1 MAKMIDLVAVLE
13 EWPEETSPVWRKRI
27 SLLPRY
33 IDLDL
38 RKIIYAFAPVG
49 LCNRVNRG
57 DFDVDV
63 PDTPPEPQPAP
74 ADPPHATPCCE
85 LRLSVTPEEWR
96 GFMKGAVIA
105 CLDHNDFGAATDVL
119 ANLQAFN
126 AANPAPATPEP
137 AEPEKEAEP
146 VVREPVGWVWRKT
159 NGSAGDIVTT
169 STWTDPDPREQRYKA
184 GEKDGWCPVYFGD

>member
-74 ADPPHATPCCE
+74 ADPPHATLCCE

-105 CLDHNDFGAATDVL
+105 CLDHNDFGEAANVL
-119 ANLQAFN
+119 ANLQAFD
-126 AANPAPATPEP
+126 AASPKPERKPEP
-137 AEPEKEAEP
+137 ERKPD
-146 VVREPVGWVWRKT
+146 GWVWR
-159 NGSAGDIVTT
+159 
-169 STWTDPDPREQRYKA
+169 R
-184 GEKDGWCPVYFGD
+184 KDGTTGSSCWEGSGSPMGEGPWVPGERSGWFPFYFGELTHERD